1 MVFRGKPSK
10 ACERCRA
17 RRLRV
22 SPNSSDY
29 PFSEAL
35 RSDSGRSVTFRV
47 ALVDNVSEQQ
57 WLARDTGI
65 RSNFEFKMKANLL
78 FGEL

>member
-22 SPNSSDY
+22 SPN
-29 PFSEAL
+29 L
-35 RSDSGRSVTFRV
+35 RRSVFPDLRLRCSVTFMLVHV
-47 ALVDNVSEQQ
+47 ASVLGQTLLV
-57 WLARDTGI
+57 LDTGI
-65 RSNFEFKMKANLL
+65 PSNSEYKMKASLL
-78 FGEL
+78 RREP